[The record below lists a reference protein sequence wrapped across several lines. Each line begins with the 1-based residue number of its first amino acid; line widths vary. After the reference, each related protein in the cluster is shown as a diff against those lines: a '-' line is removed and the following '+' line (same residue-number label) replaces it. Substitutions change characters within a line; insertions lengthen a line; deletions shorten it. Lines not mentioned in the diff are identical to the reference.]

1 MKHLIILN
9 SKDLSEKYINNTRLI
24 IVISLLILFN
34 CLIGYTIGSLT
45 NHPNT
50 IEKIVYSDNYLIK
63 QYNEP
68 FSEKALNNL
77 LLKLKVK
84 HIDIVLKQSKI
95 ETGHYKSQVF
105 LENNNLFGMR
115 QPGNRITT
123 AIGSNLNH
131 AVYNTWQ
138 ESVIDYAIY
147 QSTYLKNM
155 DRKQYLLYLHNNYAE
170 NKNYINLINQLQ

>member
-1 MKHLIILN
+1 MKTIVIQDHINLTEKLIPKSIILLYSLIIL
-9 SKDLSEKYINNTRLI
+9 LI
-24 IVISLLILFN
+24 FLF
-34 CLIGYTIGSLT
+34 IGYTIGSLNT
-45 NHPNT
+45 HPNT

-84 HIDIVLKQSKI
+84 HIDIILNQSKI
-95 ETGHYKSQVF
+95 ETGYYKSQVF

-115 QPGNRITT
+115 QPENRITT

-155 DRKQYLLYLHNNYAE
+155 NRKEYLLYLHNNYAK
-170 NKNYINLINQLQ
+170 NKNYVNLINQLK

>member
-1 MKHLIILN
+1 MKQLVIVD
-9 SKDLSEKYINNTRLI
+9 SESLSEKYL
-24 IVISLLILFN
+24 SKQKLLLSSIAIALFTIF
-34 CLIGYTIGSLT
+34 IGFTIGSLT

-115 QPGNRITT
+115 QPENRITT

-170 NKNYINLINQLQ
+170 NKNYVNLINQLK

>member
-1 MKHLIILN
+1 
-9 SKDLSEKYINNTRLI
+9 
-24 IVISLLILFN
+24 
-34 CLIGYTIGSLT
+34 
-45 NHPNT
+45 
-50 IEKIVYSDNYLIK
+50 
-63 QYNEP
+63 
-68 FSEKALNNL
+68 
-77 LLKLKVK
+77 
-84 HIDIVLKQSKI
+84 
-95 ETGHYKSQVF
+95 
-105 LENNNLFGMR
+105 MR